1 MIDYLKVDGNDSLIR
16 DTSSKAIINTN
27 VKEYYSYVEKR
38 NTILKQRQE
47 LDKQSEE
54 ITNLKK
60 DMSEIKDMLSIL
72 IGKK

>member
-1 MIDYLKVDGNDSLIR
+1 MTDYLKVDGNDSLVR

-38 NTILKQRQE
+38 NMMLKQKQQ
-47 LDKQSEE
+47 LDQHSQE
-54 ITNLKK
+54 ITNLQK

>member
-1 MIDYLKVDGNDSLIR
+1 MIDYLKVDGNDNLVR

-27 VKEYYSYVEKR
+27 VKEYYNYVEKR
-38 NTILKQRQE
+38 NMMLKQKQE
-47 LDKQSEE
+47 LEKQSQE
-54 ITNLKK
+54 INNLKK

>member
-1 MIDYLKVDGNDSLIR
+1 MDYLKVDGNDNLVR

-38 NTILKQRQE
+38 NMMLKQKQQ
-47 LDKQSEE
+47 LDQHSQE
-54 ITNLKK
+54 ITNLQK